1 MSPRKRR
8 FAIVTALLTVL
19 ALCLSAC
26 SGGSKAAL
34 IRSDMP
40 ITGMEASDSYRI
52 DASTDGTSETNQAT
66 LTGMNGESP
75 MPFTTVFGKG
85 AGTTTQT
92 VQATGSDGTIKTVLS
107 MTKASLGFGLTRY
120 LKVDVATYEMR
131 DVKGDRVCGAKVRLN
146 YQPNAIQRFGKDGRG
161 YDAIWYY
168 SVPCDK
174 TDPKQQLDISRAKL
188 IAVVLVQQSTP
199 RITGKPIFFNRG
211 HSVTIVGGP
220 AAALQPGW
228 WTYNARKGN
237 NNSILGAANM
247 TEAMVKDLNSSPQPW
262 LAFNPS
268 GRFAASNLVYSAG
281 DADVYT
287 SFKRVFLNRAS
298 DYIVNFRSSPT
309 EAWHRIVIHPQYNVE
324 WNDFAQDFAALKGFN
339 PLNVDKKIDKNG
351 FPKDANDSVLKEI
364 EKSGCQ
370 NCSNSTLE
378 QVQWRDGDTGKIL
391 YANTLR
397 AYVGASSTLSMFGQ
411 VPGDS
416 LSALQK
422 RANKKEQ
429 ENQGLTACPVRYDP
443 DGKKADDQLS
453 QEQCANLLREGA
465 VWNLITEDP
474 HTLGLD
480 LVSQF
485 RVADNSTWSS
495 VCTGSGKDT
504 SCNLVAQN
512 QRLNASYNF
521 SETDTTIPWSVLQ
534 TLGEVGLRMLGYSY
548 VSGPGT
554 GSGMDFAMAQSVL
567 RQQYN
572 TGITNP
578 EMIFGLD
585 ARALQLPYTLGQAAK
600 ELYGPAA

>member
-1 MSPRKRR
+1 M
-8 FAIVTALLTVL
+8 TALLMVL
-19 ALCLSAC
+19 ALCLTGC
-26 SGGSKAAL
+26 FGGDQAKL
-34 IRSDMP
+34 LKSDMP
-40 ITGMEASDSYRI
+40 LTGMEASVSYRI

-66 LTGMNGESP
+66 LTGMNTESP
-75 MPFTTVFGKG
+75 MPLTTTFGKG
-85 AGTTTQT
+85 AGTTTQL
-92 VQATGSDGTIKTVLS
+92 VQATGPDGNPVNVLS

-120 LKVDVATYEMR
+120 LKTDVATYEMR
-131 DVKGDRVCGAKVRLN
+131 DTKGSRVCGAKVRLN
-146 YQPNAIQRFGKDGRG
+146 FQPNAVQLFGKDGQG
-161 YDAIWYY
+161 YDALWYY

-174 TDPKQQLDISRAKL
+174 ADPKQQLDISHAKL
-188 IAVVLVQQSTP
+188 IAVVITQQTTP
-199 RITGKPIFFNRG
+199 RITGKPILFNRG

-237 NNSILGAANM
+237 NNSILGAADM
-247 TEAMVKDLNSSPQPW
+247 TESMVKDLNSSSQPW

-287 SFKRVFLNRAS
+287 SFKRVFLNRQS

-309 EAWHRIVIHPQYNVE
+309 EAWRRIVVHPLYNIE
-324 WNDFAQDFAALKGFN
+324 WNDLAQQFKAIKGFN
-339 PLNVDKKIDKNG
+339 PLKVDSKIDKNG

-364 EKSGCQ
+364 ERSGCQ

-397 AYVGASSTLSMFGQ
+397 AYLGASSTLSMFGQ
-411 VPGDS
+411 VPSDS
-416 LSALQK
+416 LSTLQK
-422 RANKKEQ
+422 QANTGQQKS
-429 ENQGLTACPVRYDP
+429 QGLTDCPVRYDS
-443 DGKKADDQLS
+443 DGKKAKDQLS
-453 QEQCANLLREGA
+453 QDQCANLLREGA

-512 QRLNASYNF
+512 EKLDASYLF
-521 SETDTTIPWSVLQ
+521 SQTDTTIPWSVLQ
-534 TLGEVGLRMLGYSY
+534 TLGEVGMRMLGYSY

-554 GSGMDFAMAQSVL
+554 GSGMDFAMAQSVV
-567 RQQYN
+567 RQQYQ

-578 EMIFGLD
+578 EMIFALD